1 MVSNDAAALQLALK
15 NGRTV
20 ASNGPQLALQVEQ
33 RNPGDTLTLPQGGK
47 RVHYRAALR
56 SPVAIDHLEIV
67 HNGRLVAAH
76 RFGKVRTQADIEGDL
91 TVRESGWL
99 VLRAWNEG
107 ADPLIFDLYP
117 YATTSPIYLDVGGK
131 APQSPADAAYFV
143 QWMDRVI
150 SAADARTDYNDAR
163 EKQDTLVYLQKA
175 RAVYAQK
182 LPTPPQAPA
191 ARSIAHPRDCNNSSL
206 GCCAVISTAVR
217 KPVANPVAICG
228 RRAAATAVPW

>member
-107 ADPLIFDLYP
+107 AVRRMLARI
-117 YATTSPIYLDVGGK
+117 TT
-131 APQSPADAAYFV
+131 
-143 QWMDRVI
+143 MR
-150 SAADARTDYNDAR
+150 
-163 EKQDTLVYLQKA
+163 
-175 RAVYAQK
+175 
-182 LPTPPQAPA
+182 
-191 ARSIAHPRDCNNSSL
+191 ARSRTLSCTCKRPELSTRRNCPRRPRLPPRVRSH
-206 GCCAVISTAVR
+206 IHETAT
-217 KPVANPVAICG
+217 I
-228 RRAAATAVPW
+228 RR